1 MISDFLIPIE
11 DIEELLSKIDESEEL
26 DFFDLLTLE
35 KIRLLLIIFNNKKT
49 NI

>member
-1 MISDFLIPIE
+1 MIIDFLIPIE
-11 DIEELLSKIDESEEL
+11 DIEKLLSKIDKSEEL

-49 NI
+49 RI